1 MMCSN
6 RYLIGVAVLAG
17 TIMMAACSADET
29 DAGRVAAEDGDIVL
43 TSRVGETRT
52 ASELQTDAV
61 STSVT
66 VGTFGI
72 SAGTLVT
79 NGNNNQYSVA
89 ASGAL
94 TPKSKGM
101 KWPSGKVG
109 TVDIFAY
116 APYQNGWTYNASNT
130 FRVSDDQSTDAG
142 YLASDLLYASA
153 TGQTYSASPVALKFQ
168 HRLARISVNVT
179 TATDRPADLPSS
191 VDIYIGG
198 TLRTYSF
205 NPSTGKGAVS
215 GSTTKNIKIAKG
227 VNVGKGFTAYAVIV
241 PQTVKKGEK
250 FMKIDK
256 GTSDMVV
263 AKLQSDVTFEEGKTY
278 NFKAVVSPEGIALT
292 LGSVTLS
299 EWGAS
304 TDIGSATAQE
314 YVPDPITATFGTP
327 SGNASYAA
335 PTYKWTATNNN
346 LMTCFEFSNGE
357 LAQYKTLKF
366 TISNLTSGTMVRMGY
381 YVGSDFTEF
390 GNGYGSDGLKTVDLT
405 ALGIDLST
413 VTKISFGGRSGTG
426 SVDINASDVKLSN
439 P

>member
-1 MMCSN
+1 MGINRSLIALAAVMGMMA
-6 RYLIGVAVLAG
+6 L
-17 TIMMAACSADET
+17 AACSADET
-29 DAGRVAAEDGDIVL
+29 DTGRLMAEDGDIVL
-43 TSRVGETRT
+43 TSRVGGTRT

-66 VGTFGI
+66 VGTFGV
-72 SAGTLVT
+72 SAGTLIT

-130 FRVSDDQSTDAG
+130 FSVSDDQSTDEG

-168 HRLARISVNVT
+168 HQLARISVNVT
-179 TATDRPADLPSS
+179 TDTDRPADLPSS

-198 TLRTYSF
+198 TLCDYSF

-215 GSTTKNIKIAKG
+215 GSTSKNIKIAKG

-241 PQTVKKGEK
+241 PQTIKKGEK
-250 FMKIDK
+250 FMKIDT
-256 GTSDMVV
+256 GTSDMIV

-278 NFKAVVSPEGIALT
+278 NLKAVVSPEGIALT

-314 YVPDPITATFGTP
+314 YVPDPITATFGKP
-327 SGNASYAA
+327 GGNASYAA
-335 PTYKWTATNNN
+335 PTYTWTATNNN

-366 TISNLTSGTMVRMGY
+366 TISNLTGGMVRMGY
-381 YVGSDFTEF
+381 YVGSAFTEF
-390 GNGYGSDGLKTVDLT
+390 GSGYGSNGTKTVDLT

-426 SVDINASDVKLSN
+426 SVDIIASDVILN

>member
-17 TIMMAACSADET
+17 TMMMAACSADET
-29 DAGRVAAEDGDIVL
+29 GASLPTAEDGDIAL
-43 TSRVGETRT
+43 TSRVGGTRT

-66 VGTFGI
+66 VGTFGV

-168 HRLARISVNVT
+168 HQLARINVNVT

-250 FMKIDK
+250 FMKIDT

-304 TDIGSATAQE
+304 TDIGNATAQE
-314 YVPDPITATFGTP
+314 VLTATFGTLG
-327 SGNASYAA
+327 GNASYNS
-335 PTYKWTATNNN
+335 PTYTWTAGNNN

-357 LAQYKTLKF
+357 LAQYKTLTF
-366 TISNLTSGTMVRMGY
+366 TISNLESGSSVRIGY
-381 YVGSDFTEF
+381 YVDSAWTELNNYNDA
-390 GNGYGSDGLKTVDLT
+390 GTKSIDLT

-413 VTKISFGGRSGTG
+413 VTKISFGGKSATG
-426 SVDINASDVKLSN
+426 SCDIIASDVILSN

>member
-17 TIMMAACSADET
+17 TMMMAACSADET
-29 DAGRVAAEDGDIVL
+29 GASLPTAEDGDITL

-66 VGTFGI
+66 VGTFGV

-142 YLASDLLYASA
+142 YLASDLLYASV
-153 TGQTYSASPVALKFQ
+153 TGQTYTTSPVALKFQ
-168 HRLARISVNVT
+168 HQLARINVNVT

-205 NPSTGKGAVS
+205 NPSTGKGAVT
-215 GSTTKNIKIAKG
+215 GSTTNNIKIAKG
-227 VNVGKGFTAYAVIV
+227 VNVGKGYTAYAVIV
-241 PQTVKKGEK
+241 PQTVKKGER
-250 FMKIDK
+250 FLKIDT
-256 GTSDMVV
+256 GTDEMVV
-263 AKLQSDVTFEEGKTY
+263 AKLKADVTFEEGKTY
-278 NFKAVVSPEGIALT
+278 NFKAVVSPEGITLT

-304 TDIGSATAQE
+304 TDIGNATAQE

-327 SGNASYAA
+327 GENASYNS
-335 PTYKWTATNNN
+335 PTYTWTAGNNN
-346 LMTCFEFSNGE
+346 LMTVFTFTGGE
-357 LAQYKTLKF
+357 LAYYKTLTFKF
-366 TISNLTSGTMVRMGY
+366 SNLVDGPVRMGFF
-381 YVGSDFTEF
+381 VGSTFTEF
-390 GNGYGSDGLKTVDLT
+390 GNGYYSAGTKTVDLT
-405 ALGIDLST
+405 TLGIDLST
-413 VTKISFGGRSGTG
+413 VTSIAFGGRSSAG
-426 SVDINASDVKLSN
+426 SCDINASDVILSN

>member
-17 TIMMAACSADET
+17 TMMMAACSADET
-29 DAGRVAAEDGDIVL
+29 GASLPTAEDGDIVL

-66 VGTFGI
+66 VGTFGV

-168 HRLARISVNVT
+168 HQLARINVNVT

-250 FMKIDK
+250 FMKIDT

-304 TDIGSATAQE
+304 TDIGNATAQE
-314 YVPDPITATFGTP
+314 VLTATFGTLG
-327 SGNASYAA
+327 GNASYNS
-335 PTYKWTATNNN
+335 PTYTWTAGNNN

-357 LAQYKTLKF
+357 LAQYKTLTF
-366 TISNLTSGTMVRMGY
+366 TISNLESGSSVRIGY
-381 YVGSDFTEF
+381 YVDSAWTELNNYNDA
-390 GNGYGSDGLKTVDLT
+390 GTKSIDLT

-413 VTKISFGGRSGTG
+413 VTKISFGGKSGTG
-426 SVDINASDVKLSN
+426 SCNINASDVILSN

>member
-1 MMCSN
+1 MCTN
-6 RYLIGVAVLAG
+6 RYLIGLAVLAG

-29 DAGRVAAEDGDIVL
+29 GASLPTAEDGDIVL

-66 VGTFGI
+66 VGTFGV

-116 APYQNGWTYNASNT
+116 APYQNGWIYNASNT
-130 FRVSDDQSTDAG
+130 FSVSDDQTTDAG
-142 YLASDLLYASA
+142 YLASDLLYASV

-168 HRLARISVNVT
+168 HQLARINVNVT
-179 TATDRPADLPSS
+179 TATDRPADLPAS

-198 TLRTYSF
+198 TLCAYSF
-205 NPSTGKGAVS
+205 NPSTGKGSVS

-227 VNVGKGFTAYAVIV
+227 VNVGKGYTAYAVIV
-241 PQTVKKGEK
+241 PQTVKKGER
-250 FMKIDK
+250 FLKIDT
-256 GTSDMVV
+256 GTDEMVV

-278 NFKAVVSPEGIALT
+278 NFKAVVSPEGITLT

-314 YVPDPITATFGTP
+314 VLPDPITATFGTP
-327 SGNASYAA
+327 ANKATYSA
-335 PTYKWTATNNN
+335 PTYTWTETYSN

-366 TISNLTSGTMVRMGY
+366 TISNLTGGTVRMGY
-381 YVGSDFTEF
+381 YVGKDFKEF
-390 GNGYGSDGLKTVDLT
+390 GSGYDSDGTKTVDLT

-413 VTKISFGGRSGTG
+413 VTKISFGGKSGKG
-426 SVDINASDVKLSN
+426 SVDINASDVILSN

>member
-29 DAGRVAAEDGDIVL
+29 GASLPTAEDGDIAL
-43 TSRVGETRT
+43 TSRVGGTRT

-66 VGTFGI
+66 VGTFGV

-142 YLASDLLYASA
+142 YLASDLLYASV

-168 HRLARISVNVT
+168 HQLARINVNVT
-179 TATDRPADLPSS
+179 TATDRPADLPAS

-198 TLRTYSF
+198 TLRGYSF

-227 VNVGKGFTAYAVIV
+227 VNVGKGYTAYAVIV

-250 FMKIDK
+250 FLKIDT
-256 GTSDMVV
+256 GTDEMVV

-304 TDIGSATAQE
+304 TDIGNATAQE

-327 SGNASYAA
+327 DGNASYNS
-335 PTYKWTATNNN
+335 PTYTWTAGNSN
-346 LMTCFEFSNGE
+346 LMTVFTFTGGE
-357 LAQYKTLKF
+357 LAYYKTLTFKF
-366 TISNLTSGTMVRMGY
+366 SNLVDGPVRMGY
-381 YVGSDFTEF
+381 YVGSTFTEF
-390 GNGYGSDGLKTVDLT
+390 NNGYYSAGTKTVDLT
-405 ALGIDLST
+405 TLGIDLST
-413 VTKISFGGRSGTG
+413 VTSIAFGGRSSAG
-426 SVDINASDVKLSN
+426 SCDIIASDVILN

>member
-29 DAGRVAAEDGDIVL
+29 GASLPTVEDGDIAL
-43 TSRVGETRT
+43 TSRVGGTRT

-66 VGTFGI
+66 VGTFGV

-130 FRVSDDQSTDAG
+130 FSVSDDQSTDEG

-168 HRLARISVNVT
+168 HQLARISVNVT

-250 FMKIDK
+250 FMKIDT

-304 TDIGSATAQE
+304 TDIGNATAQE
-314 YVPDPITATFGTP
+314 VLPDPITATFGTP
-327 SGNASYAA
+327 ANNATYSA
-335 PTYKWTATNNN
+335 PTYTWTATTSN

-366 TISNLTSGTMVRMGY
+366 TISNLTGGMVRMGY

-390 GNGYGSDGLKTVDLT
+390 GNGYGSNGLKTVDLT
-405 ALGIDLST
+405 ALGINLST
-413 VTKISFGGRSGTG
+413 VTKISFGGKTGTG
-426 SVDINASDVKLSN
+426 SVDINASDVILSN

>member
-17 TIMMAACSADET
+17 TMMMAACSADET
-29 DAGRVAAEDGDIVL
+29 GASLPTAEDGDIAL

-66 VGTFGI
+66 VGTFGV

-130 FRVSDDQSTDAG
+130 FSVSDDQSTDEG

-168 HRLARISVNVT
+168 HQLARINVNVT

-227 VNVGKGFTAYAVIV
+227 VNVGKGYTAYAVIV

-250 FMKIDK
+250 FLKIDK

-304 TDIGSATAQE
+304 TDIGNATAQE

-327 SGNASYAA
+327 ADNATYSA
-335 PTYKWTATNNN
+335 PTYTWTATTNN
-346 LMTCFEFSNGE
+346 LMTCFEFANGE
-357 LAQYKTLKF
+357 LAQYKTLTF
-366 TISNLTSGTMVRMGY
+366 TISNLTGGMVRMGY
-381 YVGSDFTEF
+381 YVGSAFTEF
-390 GNGYGSDGLKTVDLT
+390 GSGYGSNGPKTVDLT

-413 VTKISFGGRSGTG
+413 VTKISFGGKTGTG
-426 SVDINASDVKLSN
+426 SVDINASDVILSN

>member
-17 TIMMAACSADET
+17 TMMMAACSADET
-29 DAGRVAAEDGDIVL
+29 GASLPTAEDGDIVL

-66 VGTFGI
+66 VGTFGV

-130 FRVSDDQSTDAG
+130 FSVSDDQSTDAG
-142 YLASDLLYASA
+142 YLASDLLYASV

-168 HRLARISVNVT
+168 HQLARISVNVT

-227 VNVGKGFTAYAVIV
+227 VNVGKGYTAYAVIV
-241 PQTVKKGEK
+241 PQTVKKEEK
-250 FMKIDK
+250 FLKIDK

-263 AKLQSDVTFEEGKTY
+263 AKLQADVTFEEGKTY

-304 TDIGSATAQE
+304 TDIGNAT
-314 YVPDPITATFGTP
+314 
-327 SGNASYAA
+327 
-335 PTYKWTATNNN
+335 
-346 LMTCFEFSNGE
+346 
-357 LAQYKTLKF
+357 
-366 TISNLTSGTMVRMGY
+366 
-381 YVGSDFTEF
+381 TEQI
-390 GNGYGSDGLKTVDLT
+390 L
-405 ALGIDLST
+405 
-413 VTKISFGGRSGTG
+413 
-426 SVDINASDVKLSN
+426 
-439 P
+439 

>member
-1 MMCSN
+1 MGIN
-6 RYLIGVAVLAG
+6 RSLIALAAVMGMIALTG
-17 TIMMAACSADET
+17 CSADET
-29 DAGRVAAEDGDIVL
+29 DAGRVAAEDGDITL

-66 VGTFGI
+66 VGTFGV

-116 APYQNGWTYNASNT
+116 APYQEGWTYNASNT

-142 YLASDLLYASA
+142 YLASDLLYASV
-153 TGQTYSASPVALKFQ
+153 TGQTYTTSPVALKFQ
-168 HRLARISVNVT
+168 HQLARINVNVT

-227 VNVGKGFTAYAVIV
+227 VNVGKGYTAYAVIV
-241 PQTVKKGEK
+241 PQTVKKGER
-250 FMKIDK
+250 FLKIDT
-256 GTSDMVV
+256 GTDEMVV
-263 AKLQSDVTFEEGKTY
+263 AKLKADVTFEEGKTY
-278 NFKAVVSPEGIALT
+278 NFKAVVSPEGITLT

-304 TDIGSATAQE
+304 TDIGNATAQE

-327 SGNASYAA
+327 GGNASYAA
-335 PTYKWTATNNN
+335 PTYTWTATTNN
-346 LMTCFEFSNGE
+346 LMTCFEFANGE
-357 LAQYKTLKF
+357 LAQYKTLTF
-366 TISNLTSGTMVRMGY
+366 TISNLTGGMVRMGY
-381 YVGSDFTEF
+381 YVGSAFTEF
-390 GNGYGSDGLKTVDLT
+390 GSGYGSNGKKTVDLT

-426 SVDINASDVKLSN
+426 SVDINASDVILSN